1 MPKIGDMLH
10 GKKCDCDG
18 CDSLDTVMMKNG
30 SGDMRSGKKLRQ
42 HGVTGALVVPS
53 EELLSETPET
63 NVNVVEV
70 VRPAAEVNMAETP
83 KYTVMTVV
91 LDSGAGVHVMNPR
104 DCKGYPVQPSEL
116 AKLGAAFK
124 AANGTTI
131 KNHGQVELNIVVK
144 DSQGNRRP
152 ITSKFEAADVTKA
165 LWSVGL
171 ICDAG
176 LDAKF
181 NAKTAT
187 ILDTNG
193 KEVMV
198 FHRPNGGLYTA
209 EVEIANPNHPD
220 FRRQGA

>member
-10 GKKCDCDG
+10 GKKCECDG
-18 CDSLDTVMMKNG
+18 CDSHETVTPQNG
-30 SGDMRSGKKLRQ
+30 SGEMKDL
-42 HGVTGALVVPS
+42 
-53 EELLSETPET
+53 
-63 NVNVVEV
+63 NVVEV
-70 VRPAAEVNMAETP
+70 VKPASAEVNMAETP